1 MGIEEQR
8 GARLLRPAIAS
19 LLAGTLLMSGS
30 THSLAGE
37 VAPDPPRADD
47 AAHSEREVVSQT
59 LDEQLAALR
68 VKVRQLDAAIQ
79 RPGVSRTANRVS
91 APSGAT
97 PMAEPMEAAPAGM
110 SASASA
116 DGKQMKSG
124 GTPKMCCPGMGA
136 SMAKSVKG
144 GSGDPAMPGGAQEPP
159 TSSGGMGLKEM
170 AMAGMM
176 GESEMRDAT
185 ALEMPQSTLPGFPG
199 ASHLYHIG
207 STGFFLDHPEHI
219 ALSAEQSAALNRAK
233 QRAVLLNSK
242 SEIAISHAEH
252 ELWTLTAS
260 DQPDAA
266 KIQIK
271 VREISTLNADARLA
285 FIRAVGDA
293 SKVLTDEQRKRLTG
307 SAAPPPPAVK
317 AASPASVPKSSM
329 REPMPK
335 AGAVA
340 PVAPMA
346 DM

>member
-1 MGIEEQR
+1 
-8 GARLLRPAIAS
+8 
-19 LLAGTLLMSGS
+19 MSS
-30 THSLAGE
+30 
-37 VAPDPPRADD
+37 
-47 AAHSEREVVSQT
+47 
-59 LDEQLAALR
+59 
-68 VKVRQLDAAIQ
+68 
-79 RPGVSRTANRVS
+79 
-91 APSGAT
+91 
-97 PMAEPMEAAPAGM
+97 AGM
-110 SASASA
+110 
-116 DGKQMKSG
+116 
-124 GTPKMCCPGMGA
+124 GM
-136 SMAKSVKG
+136 
-144 GSGDPAMPGGAQEPP
+144 
-159 TSSGGMGLKEM
+159 KEM

-207 STGFFLDHPEHI
+207 SADFFLDHPEHI
-219 ALSAEQSAALNRAK
+219 VLSAEQSAALNRAK

-266 KIQIK
+266 KIQSK

-293 SKVLTDEQRKRLTG
+293 SKVLTVEQRKSLTG
-307 SAAPPPPAVK
+307 SAAPPPGIPPVK
-317 AASPASVPKSSM
+317 AASPASVPRSM
-329 REPMPK
+329 REPTPK

>member
-1 MGIEEQR
+1 MLGSALVSERIRHPIRIHFDKMGIEER
-8 GARLLRPAIAS
+8 RVARLLRPAIAS

-30 THSLAGE
+30 THCLAGE
-37 VAPDPPRADD
+37 VAPDPPHADE

-59 LDEQLAALR
+59 LDEQLAELR
-68 VKVRQLDAAIQ
+68 AKVRQLGAAIQ
-79 RPGVSRTANRVS
+79 RPGASRTANRAS

-124 GTPKMCCPGMGA
+124 GPPKMCCPGMG
-136 SMAKSVKG
+136 M
-144 GSGDPAMPGGAQEPP
+144 
-159 TSSGGMGLKEM
+159 KEM

-176 GESEMRDAT
+176 GASEMRDAT
-185 ALEMPQSTLPGFPG
+185 TLEMPQSTLPGFHG

-207 STGFFLDHPEHI
+207 SADFFLDHPEHI
-219 ALSAEQSAALNRAK
+219 VLSAEQSAALNRAK

-293 SKVLTDEQRKRLTG
+293 SKVLTDEQRKSLTG
-307 SAAPPPPAVK
+307 SAPPPPGIPAVK
-317 AASPASVPKSSM
+317 AASPASVPKSS
-329 REPMPK
+329 RRQPTPK